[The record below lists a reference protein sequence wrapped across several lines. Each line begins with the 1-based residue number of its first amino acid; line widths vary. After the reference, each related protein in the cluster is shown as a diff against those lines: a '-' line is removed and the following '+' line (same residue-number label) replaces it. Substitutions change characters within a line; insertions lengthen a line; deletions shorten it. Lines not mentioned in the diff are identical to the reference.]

1 MAAQREQD
9 QVFESVAELF
19 GVLATPIRL
28 KIISAVCQG
37 EKNVSQ
43 LLDEID
49 TTQPNMS
56 QHLSTL
62 YRCGVLAKRREGT
75 QVYYRLQSERV
86 ASLCRAVCTQVAM
99 ELAGEQPIEPN
110 VARERHVEANA
121 KVLRRHRVACQRD
134 ALDCDSHL
142 GIDSDDVR
150 PQSPDVEGVLPDGSS
165 IVTRE
170 CIEQRAAELA
180 HRAPLEQ
187 RKLPHVL
194 ARRAAIVEPD
204 VERFLVRVDAETL
217 AAHECA
223 CSRARRAVTPRTRQL
238 ERPNAPAL
246 AE

>member
-1 MAAQREQD
+1 MAAHREQD

-99 ELAGEQPIEPN
+99 ELAGDQPIEPSDRL
-110 VARERHVEANA
+110 VPAM
-121 KVLRRHRVACQRD
+121 HR
-134 ALDCDSHL
+134 
-142 GIDSDDVR
+142 
-150 PQSPDVEGVLPDGSS
+150 
-165 IVTRE
+165 
-170 CIEQRAAELA
+170 
-180 HRAPLEQ
+180 
-187 RKLPHVL
+187 
-194 ARRAAIVEPD
+194 
-204 VERFLVRVDAETL
+204 
-217 AAHECA
+217 
-223 CSRARRAVTPRTRQL
+223 
-238 ERPNAPAL
+238 
-246 AE
+246 